1 MRKITPSTILSALRT
16 IGGQSP
22 SHARRNQLDDRTVK
36 RSRPSNWLR
45 DWAAFLRA
53 LAGVISALTAL
64 LIVAE
69 RMLG

>member
-1 MRKITPSTILSALRT
+1 LALLERSLSPMRKITPSTILSALRT

-22 SHARRNQLDDRTVK
+22 SHA
-36 RSRPSNWLR
+36 NWLR